1 MEPNNIENQFRNQL
15 NEREIKPSENAWDR
29 LDAMLTVAEKPKRSY
44 GWLYIAASFLGFLL
58 VATVFF
64 SQTEEVIDV
73 PRKEMVHENT
83 PVEKE
88 NTVVPSA
95 KEQQKTD
102 ADVVSQ
108 KGTAVAVQQ
117 KQSKHNTSSIKTVTK
132 EALPVIASENNQN
145 QIAAHSIIN
154 QAIEQKVAQKKPAY
168 INVDELLASVDK
180 PGKPGKLF
188 NQKSGVKVNP
198 NTLLSRVDGE
208 LELTFRE
215 KVLNTVNK
223 NYNTVKVVLSNRNNQ

>member
-83 PVEKE
+83 PGEKE

-108 KGTAVAVQQ
+108 KGTAVAVEQ

-154 QAIEQKVAQKKPAY
+154 QATEQKVAQKPAY

-180 PGKPGKLF
+180 PGKPGKIF